1 MIRLTL
7 WFTKANLITKGVVKM
22 AKKILVVDD
31 EKNIVDIL
39 KLNLQQEG
47 YTVFEAYD
55 GLEAVEKALTPKT
68 EEKPDLILLDV
79 RLPEMNGFEVC
90 KKIRETSSVPIIMVT
105 AAHKEEVDKVLGL
118 EIGADDYITK
128 PFSMRELLARVRANM
143 RRIEIEPVKP
153 DEVEIIEVGCFKL
166 DCNRY
171 ELYKNETLIDLT
183 VREFELIKFL
193 SAQPNK
199 IYSRKNL
206 LEYVWDY
213 EYYGDVRT
221 VDVTVRRVREKI
233 EDDPSQPKHIM
244 TKRGVGYY
252 FAL

>member
-1 MIRLTL
+1 M
-7 WFTKANLITKGVVKM
+7 G
-22 AKKILVVDD
+22 KKILVVDD

-39 KLNLQQEG
+39 KLNLQKEG

-55 GLEAVEKALTPKT
+55 GEEALCKALPVNP
-68 EEKPDLILLDV
+68 EDKPDLILLDV
-79 RLPEMNGFEVC
+79 MLPELNGFEVC
-90 KKIRETSSVPIIMVT
+90 KKVRESSSVPILMIT
-105 AAHKEEVDKVLGL
+105 AREEEVDKVLGL
-118 EIGADDYITK
+118 EIGADDYVTK

-143 RRIEIEPVKP
+143 RRSEVEPVKI
-153 DEVEIIEVGCFKL
+153 DDTEIIEVGEFKL

-171 ELYKNETLIDLT
+171 ELYKRDTLIDLT

-206 LEYVWDY
+206 LEYVWHY

>member
-1 MIRLTL
+1 MGKR
-7 WFTKANLITKGVVKM
+7 
-22 AKKILVVDD
+22 ILVVDD
-31 EKNIVDIL
+31 EKSIVDIL
-39 KLNLQQEG
+39 RLNLQKEG
-47 YTVFEAYD
+47 YTVSEAYD
-55 GLEAVEKALTPKT
+55 GAEAVEKALA
-68 EEKPDLILLDV
+68 ENSEDRPDLILLNV
-79 RLPEMNGFEVC
+79 MLPEMNGFDVC
-90 KKIRETSSVPIIMVT
+90 KKIRESSTVPIVMIT
-105 AAHKEEVDKVLGL
+105 AREDEVDKVLGL
-118 EIGADDYITK
+118 EIGADDYVTK
-128 PFSMRELLARVRANM
+128 PFSMRELLARVKANM
-143 RRIEIEPVKP
+143 RRVEIEPIKE
-153 DEVEIIEVGCFKL
+153 DNNDIIEVGCFKL

-171 ELYKNETLIDLT
+171 ELYKGDKLIDLT

-199 IYSRKNL
+199 IYSRKSL

-233 EDDPSQPKHIM
+233 EEDPSQPKHIM

>member
-1 MIRLTL
+1 MGKR
-7 WFTKANLITKGVVKM
+7 
-22 AKKILVVDD
+22 ILVVDD
-31 EKNIVDIL
+31 EKSIVDIL
-39 KLNLQQEG
+39 RLNLQKEG
-47 YTVFEAYD
+47 YTVSEAYD
-55 GLEAVEKALTPKT
+55 GADAVEKALAENS
-68 EEKPDLILLDV
+68 EERPDLILLDV
-79 RLPEMNGFEVC
+79 MLPEMNGFDVC
-90 KKIRETSSVPIIMVT
+90 KKIRESSTVPIVMIT
-105 AAHKEEVDKVLGL
+105 AREDEVDKVLGL
-118 EIGADDYITK
+118 EIGADDYVTK
-128 PFSMRELLARVRANM
+128 PFSMRELLARVKANM
-143 RRIEIEPVKP
+143 RRVEIEPIKE
-153 DEVEIIEVGCFKL
+153 DNNDIIEVGCFKL

-171 ELYKNETLIDLT
+171 ELYKGDKLIDLT

-199 IYSRKNL
+199 IYSRKSL

-233 EDDPSQPKHIM
+233 EEDPSQPKHIM

>member
-1 MIRLTL
+1 MIT
-7 WFTKANLITKGVVKM
+7 A
-22 AKKILVVDD
+22 
-31 EKNIVDIL
+31 
-39 KLNLQQEG
+39 
-47 YTVFEAYD
+47 
-55 GLEAVEKALTPKT
+55 
-68 EEKPDLILLDV
+68 
-79 RLPEMNGFEVC
+79 
-90 KKIRETSSVPIIMVT
+90 RED
-105 AAHKEEVDKVLGL
+105 EVDKVLGL

-128 PFSMRELLARVRANM
+128 PFSMRELMARVRANM
-143 RRIEIEPVKP
+143 RRM
-153 DEVEIIEVGCFKL
+153 EVEPEKADSPDVIDIGSFKL

-171 ELYKNETLIDLT
+171 ELYKGDRLIDLT

-193 SAQPNK
+193 TSQPNK

-221 VDVTVRRVREKI
+221 VDVTIRRLREKI

>member
-1 MIRLTL
+1 MGKR
-7 WFTKANLITKGVVKM
+7 
-22 AKKILVVDD
+22 ILVVDD
-31 EKNIVDIL
+31 EKSIVDIL
-39 KLNLQQEG
+39 RLNLQKEG
-47 YTVFEAYD
+47 YTVSEAYD
-55 GLEAVEKALTPKT
+55 GAEAVEKALT
-68 EEKPDLILLDV
+68 ENSEDRPDLILLDV
-79 RLPEMNGFEVC
+79 MLPEMNGFDVC
-90 KKIRETSSVPIIMVT
+90 KKIRESSTVPIVMIT
-105 AAHKEEVDKVLGL
+105 AREDEVDKVLGL
-118 EIGADDYITK
+118 EIGADDYVTK
-128 PFSMRELLARVRANM
+128 PFSMRELLARVKANM
-143 RRIEIEPVKP
+143 RRVEIEPIKE
-153 DEVEIIEVGCFKL
+153 DNNDIIEVGCFKL

-171 ELYKNETLIDLT
+171 ELYKGDKLIDLT

-199 IYSRKNL
+199 IYSRKSL

-233 EDDPSQPKHIM
+233 EEDPSQPKHIM

>member
-1 MIRLTL
+1 MGKR
-7 WFTKANLITKGVVKM
+7 
-22 AKKILVVDD
+22 ILVVDD
-31 EKNIVDIL
+31 EKSIVDIL
-39 KLNLQQEG
+39 RLNLQKEG
-47 YTVFEAYD
+47 YTVSEAYD
-55 GLEAVEKALTPKT
+55 GAEAVEKALA
-68 EEKPDLILLDV
+68 ENSEDRPDLILLDV
-79 RLPEMNGFEVC
+79 MLPEMNGFDVC
-90 KKIRETSSVPIIMVT
+90 KKIRESSTVPIVMIT
-105 AAHKEEVDKVLGL
+105 AREDEVDKVLGL
-118 EIGADDYITK
+118 EIGADDYVTK
-128 PFSMRELLARVRANM
+128 PFSMRELLARVKANM
-143 RRIEIEPVKP
+143 RRVEIEPIKE
-153 DEVEIIEVGCFKL
+153 DNNDIIEVGCFKL

-171 ELYKNETLIDLT
+171 ELYKGDKLIDLT

-199 IYSRKNL
+199 IYSRKSL

-233 EDDPSQPKHIM
+233 EEDPSQPKHIM

>member
-1 MIRLTL
+1 M
-7 WFTKANLITKGVVKM
+7 G
-22 AKKILVVDD
+22 KKILVVDD

-39 KLNLQQEG
+39 KLNLQKEG

-55 GLEAVEKALTPKT
+55 GEEALIKALPANP
-68 EEKPDLILLDV
+68 EDKPDLILLDV
-79 RLPEMNGFEVC
+79 MLPELNGFEVC
-90 KKIRETSSVPIIMVT
+90 KKVRESSSVPILMIT
-105 AAHKEEVDKVLGL
+105 AREEEVDKVLGL
-118 EIGADDYITK
+118 EIGADDYVTK

-143 RRIEIEPVKP
+143 RRTEVEPVKN
-153 DEVEIIEVGCFKL
+153 DNNEIIEVGEFKL

-171 ELYKNETLIDLT
+171 ELYKRGNLIDLT

>member
-1 MIRLTL
+1 MGKR
-7 WFTKANLITKGVVKM
+7 
-22 AKKILVVDD
+22 ILVVDD
-31 EKNIVDIL
+31 EKSIVDIL
-39 KLNLQQEG
+39 RLNLQKEG
-47 YTVFEAYD
+47 YTVLEAYD
-55 GLEAVEKALTPKT
+55 GAEAVEKALA
-68 EEKPDLILLDV
+68 ENSEDRPDLILLDV
-79 RLPEMNGFEVC
+79 MLPEMNGFDVC
-90 KKIRETSSVPIIMVT
+90 KKIRESSTVPIVMIT
-105 AAHKEEVDKVLGL
+105 AREDEVDKVLGL
-118 EIGADDYITK
+118 EIGADDYVTK
-128 PFSMRELLARVRANM
+128 PFSMRELLARVKANM
-143 RRIEIEPVKP
+143 RRVEIEPIKE
-153 DEVEIIEVGCFKL
+153 DNNDIIEVGCFKL

-171 ELYKNETLIDLT
+171 ELYKGDKLIDLT

-199 IYSRKNL
+199 IYSRKSL

-233 EDDPSQPKHIM
+233 EEDPSQPKHIM

>member
-1 MIRLTL
+1 MGKR
-7 WFTKANLITKGVVKM
+7 
-22 AKKILVVDD
+22 ILVVDD
-31 EKNIVDIL
+31 EKSIVDIL
-39 KLNLQQEG
+39 RLNLQKEG
-47 YTVFEAYD
+47 YTVSEAYD
-55 GLEAVEKALTPKT
+55 GAEAVEKALA
-68 EEKPDLILLDV
+68 ENSEDRPDLILLDV
-79 RLPEMNGFEVC
+79 MLPEMNGFDVC
-90 KKIRETSSVPIIMVT
+90 KKIRETSTVPIVMIT
-105 AAHKEEVDKVLGL
+105 AREDEVDKVLGL
-118 EIGADDYITK
+118 EIGADDYVTK
-128 PFSMRELLARVRANM
+128 PFSMRELLARVKANM
-143 RRIEIEPVKP
+143 RRVEIEPIKE
-153 DEVEIIEVGCFKL
+153 DNNDIIEVGCFKL

-171 ELYKNETLIDLT
+171 ELYKGDKLIDLT

-199 IYSRKNL
+199 IYSRKSL

-233 EDDPSQPKHIM
+233 EEDPSQPKHIM

>member
-1 MIRLTL
+1 MGKR
-7 WFTKANLITKGVVKM
+7 
-22 AKKILVVDD
+22 ILVVDD
-31 EKNIVDIL
+31 EKSIVDIL
-39 KLNLQQEG
+39 RLNLQKEG
-47 YTVFEAYD
+47 YTVSEAYD
-55 GLEAVEKALTPKT
+55 GAEAVEKALA
-68 EEKPDLILLDV
+68 ENSEDRPDLILLDV
-79 RLPEMNGFEVC
+79 MLPEMNGFDVC
-90 KKIRETSSVPIIMVT
+90 KKIRESSTVPIVMIT
-105 AAHKEEVDKVLGL
+105 ASEDEVDKVLGL
-118 EIGADDYITK
+118 EIGADDYVTK
-128 PFSMRELLARVRANM
+128 PFSMRELLARVKANM
-143 RRIEIEPVKP
+143 RRVEIEPIKE
-153 DEVEIIEVGCFKL
+153 DNNDIIEVGCFKL

-171 ELYKNETLIDLT
+171 ELYKGDKLIDLT

-199 IYSRKNL
+199 IYSRKSL

-233 EDDPSQPKHIM
+233 EEDPSQPKHIM

>member
-1 MIRLTL
+1 MGKR
-7 WFTKANLITKGVVKM
+7 
-22 AKKILVVDD
+22 ILVVDD
-31 EKNIVDIL
+31 EKSIVDIL
-39 KLNLQQEG
+39 RLNLQKEG
-47 YTVFEAYD
+47 YTVSEAYD
-55 GLEAVEKALTPKT
+55 GAEAVEKALSGNS
-68 EEKPDLILLDV
+68 EERPDLILLDV
-79 RLPEMNGFEVC
+79 MLPEMNGFDVC
-90 KKIRETSSVPIIMVT
+90 KKIRESSTVPIVMIT
-105 AAHKEEVDKVLGL
+105 ARDDEVDKVLGL
-118 EIGADDYITK
+118 EIGADDYVTK
-128 PFSMRELLARVRANM
+128 PFGMRELLARVKANM
-143 RRIEIEPVKP
+143 RRVEIEPIKE
-153 DEVEIIEVGCFKL
+153 DNNDIIEVGCFKL

-171 ELYKNETLIDLT
+171 ELYKGDKLIDLT

-199 IYSRKNL
+199 IYSRKSL

>member
-1 MIRLTL
+1 M
-7 WFTKANLITKGVVKM
+7 KM
-22 AKKILVVDD
+22 GKKILVVDD

-39 KLNLQQEG
+39 KLNLQKEG
-47 YTVFEAYD
+47 YTVIEAYD
-55 GLEAVEKALTPKT
+55 GAEALEKALPADPA
-68 EEKPDLILLDV
+68 ERPDLILLDV
-79 RLPEMNGFEVC
+79 MLPEMNGFEVC
-90 KKIRETSSVPIIMVT
+90 RKVRDNSSVPILMIT
-105 AAHKEEVDKVLGL
+105 AREDEVDKVLGL

-128 PFSMRELLARVRANM
+128 PFSMRELMARVRANM
-143 RRIEIEPVKP
+143 RRM
-153 DEVEIIEVGCFKL
+153 EVEPEKIDSPDVIDIGTFKL

-171 ELYKNETLIDLT
+171 ELYKGDKLIDLT

-193 SAQPNK
+193 TSQPNK

-221 VDVTVRRVREKI
+221 VDVTIRRLREKI

-252 FAL
+252 FSL

>member
-1 MIRLTL
+1 MGKR
-7 WFTKANLITKGVVKM
+7 
-22 AKKILVVDD
+22 ILVVDD
-31 EKNIVDIL
+31 EKSIVDIL
-39 KLNLQQEG
+39 RLNLQKEG
-47 YTVFEAYD
+47 YTVSEAYD
-55 GLEAVEKALTPKT
+55 GAEAVEKALA
-68 EEKPDLILLDV
+68 ENSEDRPDLILLDV
-79 RLPEMNGFEVC
+79 MLPEMNGFDVC
-90 KKIRETSSVPIIMVT
+90 KKIRESSTVPIVMIT
-105 AAHKEEVDKVLGL
+105 AREDEVDKVLGL
-118 EIGADDYITK
+118 EIGADDYVTK
-128 PFSMRELLARVRANM
+128 PFSMRELLARVKANM
-143 RRIEIEPVKP
+143 RRVEIEPIKE
-153 DEVEIIEVGCFKL
+153 DNNDIIEVGCSKL

-171 ELYKNETLIDLT
+171 ELYKGDKLIDLT

-199 IYSRKNL
+199 IYSRKSL

-233 EDDPSQPKHIM
+233 EEDPSQPKHIM

>member
-1 MIRLTL
+1 MGKR
-7 WFTKANLITKGVVKM
+7 
-22 AKKILVVDD
+22 ILVVDD
-31 EKNIVDIL
+31 EKSIVDIL
-39 KLNLQQEG
+39 RLNLQKEG
-47 YTVFEAYD
+47 YTVSEAYD
-55 GLEAVEKALTPKT
+55 GAEAVEKALTENS
-68 EEKPDLILLDV
+68 EERPDLILLDV
-79 RLPEMNGFEVC
+79 MLPEMNGFDVC
-90 KKIRETSSVPIIMVT
+90 KKIRESSTVPIVMIT
-105 AAHKEEVDKVLGL
+105 AREDEVDKVLGL
-118 EIGADDYITK
+118 EIGADDYVTK
-128 PFSMRELLARVRANM
+128 PFSMRELLARVKANM
-143 RRIEIEPVKP
+143 RRVEIEPIKE
-153 DEVEIIEVGCFKL
+153 DNNDIIEVGCFKL

-171 ELYKNETLIDLT
+171 ELYKGDKLIDLT

-199 IYSRKNL
+199 IYSRKSL

-233 EDDPSQPKHIM
+233 EEDPSQPKHIM

>member
-1 MIRLTL
+1 
-7 WFTKANLITKGVVKM
+7 M
-22 AKKILVVDD
+22 AKKILIVDD
-31 EKNIVDIL
+31 EKSIVDIL
-39 KLNLQQEG
+39 KLNLQKEG
-47 YTVFEAYD
+47 YNVIEAYD
-55 GLEAVEKALTPKT
+55 GLEAIEKALPTNSDDA
-68 EEKPDLILLDV
+68 PDLILLDV
-79 RLPEMNGFEVC
+79 MLPEISGFDVC
-90 KKIRETSSVPIIMVT
+90 KKIREHSSVPILMIT
-105 AAHKEEVDKVLGL
+105 AREDEVDKVLGL

-128 PFSMRELLARVRANM
+128 PFSMRELLARVKANM
-143 RRIEIEPVKP
+143 RRNEITPVKESN
-153 DEVEIIEVGCFKL
+153 DEIIRVGCFTL

-171 ELYKNETLIDLT
+171 ELYKNDNLVDLT

-193 SAQPNK
+193 SSQPNK
-199 IYSRKNL
+199 IFSRKKL

>member
-1 MIRLTL
+1 M
-7 WFTKANLITKGVVKM
+7 G
-22 AKKILVVDD
+22 KKILVVDD
-31 EKNIVDIL
+31 EKSIVDIL
-39 KLNLQQEG
+39 KLNLQKEG
-47 YTVFEAYD
+47 YTVMEAYD
-55 GLEAVEKALTPKT
+55 GIEAVNKALPLNP
-68 EEKPDLILLDV
+68 EDKPDLILLDV
-79 RLPEMNGFEVC
+79 MLPEMSGFDVC
-90 KKIRETSSVPIIMVT
+90 KKVREASSVPILMIT
-105 AAHKEEVDKVLGL
+105 AREDEVDKVLGL
-118 EIGADDYITK
+118 EIGADDYVTK
-128 PFSMRELLARVRANM
+128 PFSMRELMARVKANM
-143 RRIEIEPVKP
+143 RRMDVEPKKEEP
-153 DEVEIIEVGCFKL
+153 SDIIEAGCFKL

-171 ELYKNETLIDLT
+171 ELYKNDKLIDLT

-199 IYSRKNL
+199 IYSRKSL

-233 EDDPSQPKHIM
+233 EDDPSQPRHIM

>member
-1 MIRLTL
+1 MGKR
-7 WFTKANLITKGVVKM
+7 
-22 AKKILVVDD
+22 ILVVDD
-31 EKNIVDIL
+31 EKSIVDIL
-39 KLNLQQEG
+39 KLNLQKEG
-47 YTVFEAYD
+47 YTVIEAYD
-55 GLEAVEKALTPKT
+55 GNEALEKALPANP
-68 EEKPDLILLDV
+68 EDNPDLILLDV
-79 RLPEMNGFEVC
+79 MLPELNGFDVC
-90 KKIRETSSVPIIMVT
+90 KKVREVSAVPILMIT
-105 AAHKEEVDKVLGL
+105 AKGDELDKVLGL
-118 EIGADDYITK
+118 ELGADDYVTK
-128 PFSMRELLARVRANM
+128 PFSMRELLARVKANM
-143 RRIEIEPVKP
+143 RR
-153 DEVEIIEVGCFKL
+153 VESVPEKVNNEDDIIKVGCFRL

-171 ELYKNETLIDLT
+171 ELYKDDKLIDLT

-199 IYSRKNL
+199 IFSRKNL

>member
-1 MIRLTL
+1 MGKR
-7 WFTKANLITKGVVKM
+7 
-22 AKKILVVDD
+22 ILVGDD
-31 EKNIVDIL
+31 EKSIVDIL
-39 KLNLQQEG
+39 RLNLQKEG
-47 YTVFEAYD
+47 YAVSEAYD
-55 GLEAVEKALTPKT
+55 GAEAVEKALA
-68 EEKPDLILLDV
+68 ENSEDRPDLILLDV
-79 RLPEMNGFEVC
+79 MLPEMNGFDVC
-90 KKIRETSSVPIIMVT
+90 KKIRESSTVPIVMIT
-105 AAHKEEVDKVLGL
+105 AREDEVDKVLGL
-118 EIGADDYITK
+118 EIGADDYVTK
-128 PFSMRELLARVRANM
+128 PFSMRELLARVKANM
-143 RRIEIEPVKP
+143 RRVEIEPIKE
-153 DEVEIIEVGCFKL
+153 DNNDIIEVGCFKL

-171 ELYKNETLIDLT
+171 ELYKGDKLIDLT

-199 IYSRKNL
+199 IYSRKSL

-233 EDDPSQPKHIM
+233 EEDPSQPKHIM

>member
-1 MIRLTL
+1 M
-7 WFTKANLITKGVVKM
+7 G
-22 AKKILVVDD
+22 KKILVVDD

-39 KLNLQQEG
+39 KLNLQKEG
-47 YTVFEAYD
+47 YTVIEAYD
-55 GLEAVEKALTPKT
+55 GAEAIEKALPADPA
-68 EEKPDLILLDV
+68 ERPDLILLDV
-79 RLPEMNGFEVC
+79 MLPEMNGFEVC
-90 KKIRETSSVPIIMVT
+90 RKVRDNSSVPILMIT
-105 AAHKEEVDKVLGL
+105 AREDEVDKVLGL

-128 PFSMRELLARVRANM
+128 PFSMRELMARVRANM
-143 RRIEIEPVKP
+143 RRM
-153 DEVEIIEVGCFKL
+153 EVEPEKTDSPDVIDIGTFKL

-171 ELYKNETLIDLT
+171 ELYKGDKLIDLT

-193 SAQPNK
+193 TSQPNK

-221 VDVTVRRVREKI
+221 VDVTIRRLREKI

-252 FAL
+252 FSL

>member
-1 MIRLTL
+1 MGKR
-7 WFTKANLITKGVVKM
+7 
-22 AKKILVVDD
+22 ILVVDD
-31 EKNIVDIL
+31 EKSIVDIL
-39 KLNLQQEG
+39 RLNLQKEG
-47 YTVFEAYD
+47 YTVSEAYY
-55 GLEAVEKALTPKT
+55 GAEAVEKALA
-68 EEKPDLILLDV
+68 ENSEDRPDLIMLDV
-79 RLPEMNGFEVC
+79 MLPEMNGFDVC
-90 KKIRETSSVPIIMVT
+90 KKIRESSTVPIVMIT
-105 AAHKEEVDKVLGL
+105 AREDEVDKVLGL
-118 EIGADDYITK
+118 EIGADDYVTK
-128 PFSMRELLARVRANM
+128 PFSMRELLARVKANM
-143 RRIEIEPVKP
+143 RRVEIEPIKE
-153 DEVEIIEVGCFKL
+153 DNNDIIEVGCFKL

-171 ELYKNETLIDLT
+171 ELYKGDKLIDLT

-199 IYSRKNL
+199 IYSRKSL

-233 EDDPSQPKHIM
+233 EEDPSQPKHIM

>member
-1 MIRLTL
+1 MGKR
-7 WFTKANLITKGVVKM
+7 
-22 AKKILVVDD
+22 ILVVDD
-31 EKNIVDIL
+31 EKSIVDIL
-39 KLNLQQEG
+39 RLNLQKEG
-47 YTVFEAYD
+47 YTVSESYD
-55 GLEAVEKALTPKT
+55 GAEAVEKALA
-68 EEKPDLILLDV
+68 ENSEDRPDLILLDV
-79 RLPEMNGFEVC
+79 MLPEMNGFDVC
-90 KKIRETSSVPIIMVT
+90 KKIRESSTVPIVMIT
-105 AAHKEEVDKVLGL
+105 AREDEVDKVLGL
-118 EIGADDYITK
+118 EIGADDYVTK
-128 PFSMRELLARVRANM
+128 PFSMRELLARVKANM
-143 RRIEIEPVKP
+143 RRVEIEPIKE
-153 DEVEIIEVGCFKL
+153 DNNDIIEVGCFKL

-171 ELYKNETLIDLT
+171 ELYKGDKLIDLT

-199 IYSRKNL
+199 IYSRKSL

-233 EDDPSQPKHIM
+233 EEDPSQPKHIM

>member
-1 MIRLTL
+1 MGKR
-7 WFTKANLITKGVVKM
+7 
-22 AKKILVVDD
+22 ILVVDD
-31 EKNIVDIL
+31 EKSIVDIL
-39 KLNLQQEG
+39 KLNLQKEG
-47 YTVFEAYD
+47 YVVDEAHD
-55 GLEAVEKALTPKT
+55 GLEAVAKAIPGDPD
-68 EEKPDLILLDV
+68 EKPDLILLDV
-79 RLPEMNGFEVC
+79 MLPEMNGFDVC
-90 KKIRETSSVPIIMVT
+90 KKVREVSSVPILMIT
-105 AAHKEEVDKVLGL
+105 ARDDEVDKVLGL
-118 EIGADDYITK
+118 EIGADDYVTK
-128 PFSMRELLARVRANM
+128 PFSMRELLARVKANM
-143 RRIEIEPVKP
+143 RRMEIEPEKENEN
-153 DEVEIIEVGCFKL
+153 DIIEVGCFKL

-171 ELYKNETLIDLT
+171 ELYKGDKLIDLT

-199 IYSRKNL
+199 IFSRKSL

>member
-1 MIRLTL
+1 MGKR
-7 WFTKANLITKGVVKM
+7 
-22 AKKILVVDD
+22 ILVVDD
-31 EKNIVDIL
+31 EKSIVDIL
-39 KLNLQQEG
+39 RLNLQKEG
-47 YTVFEAYD
+47 YAVSEAYD
-55 GLEAVEKALTPKT
+55 GAEAVEKALVENS
-68 EEKPDLILLDV
+68 EERPDLILLDV
-79 RLPEMNGFEVC
+79 MLPEMNGFDVC
-90 KKIRETSSVPIIMVT
+90 KKIRESSTVPIVMIT
-105 AAHKEEVDKVLGL
+105 AREDEVDKVLGL
-118 EIGADDYITK
+118 EIGADDYVTK
-128 PFSMRELLARVRANM
+128 PFSMRELLARVKANM
-143 RRIEIEPVKP
+143 RRVEIEPIKE
-153 DEVEIIEVGCFKL
+153 DNNDIIEVGCFKL

-171 ELYKNETLIDLT
+171 ELYKSDKLIDLT

-199 IYSRKNL
+199 IYSRKSL

-233 EDDPSQPKHIM
+233 EEDPSQPKHIM

>member
-1 MIRLTL
+1 M
-7 WFTKANLITKGVVKM
+7 
-22 AKKILVVDD
+22 
-31 EKNIVDIL
+31 DIL
-39 KLNLQQEG
+39 RLNLQKEG
-47 YTVFEAYD
+47 YTVSEAYD
-55 GLEAVEKALTPKT
+55 GAEAVEKALA
-68 EEKPDLILLDV
+68 ENSEDRPDLILLDV
-79 RLPEMNGFEVC
+79 MLPEMNGFDVC
-90 KKIRETSSVPIIMVT
+90 KKIRESSTVPIVMIT
-105 AAHKEEVDKVLGL
+105 AREDEVDKVLGL
-118 EIGADDYITK
+118 EIGADDYVTK
-128 PFSMRELLARVRANM
+128 PFSMRELLARVKANM
-143 RRIEIEPVKP
+143 RRVEIEPIKE
-153 DEVEIIEVGCFKL
+153 DNNDIIEVGCFKL

-171 ELYKNETLIDLT
+171 ELYKGDKLIDLT

-199 IYSRKNL
+199 IYSRKSL

-233 EDDPSQPKHIM
+233 EEDPSQPKHIM

>member
-1 MIRLTL
+1 MGKR
-7 WFTKANLITKGVVKM
+7 
-22 AKKILVVDD
+22 ILVVDD
-31 EKNIVDIL
+31 EKSIVDIL
-39 KLNLQQEG
+39 RLNLQKEG
-47 YTVFEAYD
+47 YTVSEAYD
-55 GLEAVEKALTPKT
+55 GAEAVEKALA
-68 EEKPDLILLDV
+68 ENSEDRPDLILLDV
-79 RLPEMNGFEVC
+79 MLPEMNGFDVC
-90 KKIRETSSVPIIMVT
+90 KKIRENSTVPIVMIT
-105 AAHKEEVDKVLGL
+105 AREDEVDKVLGL
-118 EIGADDYITK
+118 EIGADDYVTK
-128 PFSMRELLARVRANM
+128 PFSMRELLARVKANM
-143 RRIEIEPVKP
+143 RRVEIEPIKE
-153 DEVEIIEVGCFKL
+153 DNNDIIEVGCFKL

-171 ELYKNETLIDLT
+171 ELYKGDKLIDLT

-199 IYSRKNL
+199 IYSRKSL

-233 EDDPSQPKHIM
+233 EEDPSQPKHIM

>member
-1 MIRLTL
+1 MIQREVRK
-7 WFTKANLITKGVVKM
+7 WEKEY
-22 AKKILVVDD
+22 LVVDD
-31 EKNIVDIL
+31 EKSIVDIL
-39 KLNLQQEG
+39 RLNLQKEG
-47 YTVFEAYD
+47 YTVSEAYD
-55 GLEAVEKALTPKT
+55 GAEAVEKALA
-68 EEKPDLILLDV
+68 ENSEDRPDLILLDV
-79 RLPEMNGFEVC
+79 MLPEMNGFDVC
-90 KKIRETSSVPIIMVT
+90 KKIRESSTVPIVMIT
-105 AAHKEEVDKVLGL
+105 AREDEVDKVLGL
-118 EIGADDYITK
+118 EIGADDYVTK
-128 PFSMRELLARVRANM
+128 PFSMRELLARVKANM
-143 RRIEIEPVKP
+143 RRVEIEPIKE
-153 DEVEIIEVGCFKL
+153 DNNDIIEVGCFKL

-171 ELYKNETLIDLT
+171 ELYKGDKLIDLT

-199 IYSRKNL
+199 IYSRKSL

-233 EDDPSQPKHIM
+233 EEDPSQPKHMM